1 MNVENKQIH
10 CHGRNYTGTAKHN
23 TKSMKPSKLILFTFG
38 YQGWGNHTE
47 ELVSNIDRSER
58 KAGYAPPKFV
68 DIRFRR
74 VVRAKGFVSNR
85 FGDLVGS
92 NRYEHMKSLGNE
104 RIGSGEEGIKIHDP
118 KAVSKLLDIGLDA
131 ARDNRRVIYFCSC
144 GEPIGCHRRV
154 VARLLRKAGEK
165 RGIEVT
171 NIEWP
176 GGEPLFVDLE
186 VSREIFLKVEQGC
199 RYVPLPNGR
208 PDLRTLPW
216 YSVVRFHL
224 KAGKNRP
231 PIPILTG
238 PACFVKGMWCLPG
251 WEHGWEGINQHATAK
266 RIRKW
271 RIRDGYSAY

>member
-1 MNVENKQIH
+1 M
-10 CHGRNYTGTAKHN
+10 
-23 TKSMKPSKLILFTFG
+23 
-38 YQGWGNHTE
+38 
-47 ELVSNIDRSER
+47 SNIDRSER

-74 VVRAKGFVSNR
+74 SVRAKGFVSNR
-85 FGDLVGS
+85 LGDLIGS

-104 RIGSGEEGIKIHDP
+104 RIGSGEGGIKIHDP
-118 KAVSKLLDIGLDA
+118 SAASKLLDIALDA

-165 RGIEVT
+165 QGIEVT

-176 GGEPLFVDLE
+176 GREPVFVDLD
-186 VSREIFLKVEQGC
+186 VSRKTFSNVEQE
-199 RYVPLPNGR
+199 RVHVPLPGGR
-208 PDLRTLPW
+208 ADLRALPW

-224 KAGKNRP
+224 KGDKSRP

-238 PACFVKGMWCLPG
+238 PARFLNGTWCLPA
-251 WEHGWEGINQHATAK
+251 WEHGWEGINQNATAK

-271 RIRDGYSAY
+271 RVRDGYSAY